1 MSDELPGEDGSVVG
15 KCVDCNTFADAKILQ
30 RPSIPLRIQT
40 IDVTSAVNS
49 PQAPLRH
56 MRASA

>member
-1 MSDELPGEDGSVVG
+1 MKNFASQNGMYVG
-15 KCVDCNTFADAKILQ
+15 YTFAGAKILQ